1 MISYQ
6 DELEY
11 LKHDA
16 KSFYFEGS
24 SNKTGI
30 LLTHGFTASPT
41 EMLPLAKYLHRK
53 GFTVHGIR
61 LAGHGT
67 NYRELSNYSYID
79 WLNSVDDGLSLLSE
93 KCDAIVPIGI
103 SMGAL
108 LSLLLVHKHPEVNFK
123 KIVLLAPAFE
133 LKSKLIKLIP
143 FISIFKKFLYKGDDV
158 LQYYKDHNLYAY
170 YYYPTKAIVQLEKLR
185 QLFYKTSFQIKI
197 PTLISYGDLDDTIS
211 IAAIEPV
218 IKAKFALSDT
228 VMVKSYPNSKH
239 NFTTDPDAQNL
250 FHGIEDFLHTE
261 IQ

>member
-1 MISYQ
+1 LNSDQ

-16 KSFYFEGS
+16 KPFYFEGS
-24 SNKTGI
+24 SNKMGI
-30 LLTHGFTASPT
+30 LLTHGFSASPT
-41 EMLPLAKYLHRK
+41 EMLPLGKFLHRK

-67 NYRELSNYSYID
+67 SYRELSNQSYKDWID
-79 WLNSVDDGLSLLSE
+79 SIDEGLMLLSE
-93 KCDAIVPIGI
+93 KCETIIPIGI
-103 SMGAL
+103 SMGAV
-108 LSLLLVHKHPEVNFK
+108 LSLLLVHQHPEINFR

-133 LKSKLIKLIP
+133 LKSKLIKLMPI
-143 FISIFKKFLYKGDDV
+143 ISLFKKFVYKGDDV

-185 QLFYKTSFQIKI
+185 KLFNKTSIQIKI

-218 IKAKFALSDT
+218 VHTKFTLPDT
-228 VMVKSYPNSKH
+228 VIIKSYPNSMH
-239 NFTTDPDAQNL
+239 NFTTDPDAQDL
-250 FHGIEDFLHTE
+250 FQGIYDFLDTE
-261 IQ
+261 VQ